1 MREIKNAAIIGMGAL
16 GMLYADLIIQNIG
29 PEAVCFVADSGRV
42 EKYKAMDFT
51 VNGVGKHFPIVDS
64 QEAAVADLVIVAVKY
79 NALASALDTMKN
91 CVGPE
96 TTIISVMNGITS
108 EEIIGERYGDEKLV
122 YAIAQ
127 GMDAVKFGGDLNY
140 TRPGELRIGI
150 RDKRGNKTAVP
161 DGSTVD
167 GADKEV
173 GDCKNP
179 IGITANACS
188 GRGGATECGSPEND
202 AAEYGSLEC
211 GFLES
216 NAAEYGSPECGSPE
230 YDSASRLDA
239 LTRFFT
245 RAGIA
250 YTVEEDIMYR
260 LWGKF
265 MLNVGLNQTCMAF
278 ETDYGG
284 SLEPGKTYDTLV
296 GAMHEVMAV
305 AHAEGI
311 DLKEEDITFYIDL
324 IRTLSP
330 SGRPSMRQDGIAKRP
345 SEVEMFSGALRKM
358 AAKHGIPVPVNDW
371 LYGRIKEL
379 EAGH

>member
-1 MREIKNAAIIGMGAL
+1 MKEIQHTAIIGIGAL

-29 PEAVCFVADSGRV
+29 PEAVCFVADSHRV
-42 EKYKAMDFT
+42 EKYRTMDFT
-51 VNGVGKHFPIVDS
+51 VNGTRKHFPVVDS
-64 QEAAVADLVIVAVKY
+64 RDAEVADLVIVAVKY
-79 NALASALDTMKN
+79 NALPSALDTMRN
-91 CVGPE
+91 CVGPD

-108 EEIIGERYGDEKLV
+108 EEIIGERYGEEKLL

-140 TRPGELRIGI
+140 TQSGELRIGI
-150 RDKRGNKTAVP
+150 RNKIRGVMAAP
-161 DGSTVD
+161 DGSIVD
-167 GADKEV
+167 GSETGEVAAD
-173 GDCKNP
+173 
-179 IGITANACS
+179 S
-188 GRGGATECGSPEND
+188 GP
-202 AAEYGSLEC
+202 AA
-211 GFLES
+211 
-216 NAAEYGSPECGSPE
+216 
-230 YDSASRLDA
+230 RLDA
-239 LTRFFT
+239 LTRFFD
-245 RAGIA
+245 RAGIP

-284 SLEPGKTYDTLV
+284 SLQPGKTYDTLV

-311 DLKEEDITFYIDL
+311 FLKEEDITYYIDL
-324 IRTLSP
+324 IKTLSP
-330 SGRPSMRQDGIAKRP
+330 SGMPSMRQDGIARRP

-358 AAKHGIPVPVNDW
+358 AAKHGIAVPVNDW

-379 EAGH
+379 EAGY